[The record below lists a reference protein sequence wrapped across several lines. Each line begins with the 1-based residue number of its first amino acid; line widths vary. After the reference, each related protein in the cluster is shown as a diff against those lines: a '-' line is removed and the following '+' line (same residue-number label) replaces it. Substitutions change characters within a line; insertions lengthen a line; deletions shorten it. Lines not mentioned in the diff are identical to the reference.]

1 MEYVHRRFFQLLLP
15 YLIWAFISW
24 LIEGCFSFSGLIN
37 IFLYPDNYLWFLWAL
52 FFICIIFRSTIELAV
67 IFRINENVLIII
79 TSMILTSVMLLLN
92 VRVMGFQY
100 ISYYYLFYAIGY
112 MINKYNI
119 VTSNKYLIFILLLVF
134 SMLAWHWRMHSLPSL
149 IIVPSSSISSILL
162 SIYRIIT
169 AGIAVLALISL
180 FKFASPTSV
189 LLYKL
194 VSSLGTIS
202 LGIYAIHLQ
211 IVFFIVDILR
221 RALTSYWL
229 IIIISTVLTL
239 MMSVGMVL
247 LLKKNTLAKKLLL
260 GQI

>member
-1 MEYVHRRFFQLLLP
+1 M
-15 YLIWAFISW
+15 
-24 LIEGCFSFSGLIN
+24 
-37 IFLYPDNYLWFLWAL
+37 
-52 FFICIIFRSTIELAV
+52 
-67 IFRINENVLIII
+67 
-79 TSMILTSVMLLLN
+79 
-92 VRVMGFQY
+92 
-100 ISYYYLFYAIGY
+100 
-112 MINKYNI
+112 
-119 VTSNKYLIFILLLVF
+119 
-134 SMLAWHWRMHSLPSL
+134 
-149 IIVPSSSISSILL
+149 
-162 SIYRIIT
+162 
-169 AGIAVLALISL
+169 LALISL